1 MLPKLYLQYKQP
13 FPTIVLQDNVFLR
26 LSFQTYTHLHAH
38 THAVNSSTID
48 IMHLLAGY
56 YLPPPLPSLSLSL
69 PFSSSLFLS
78 LSSSFP
84 PLSPP
89 PTVYMLLSVCVCVHN
104 SWLFF
109 FLLKLYSNHK
119 LLSCIVF
126 TTLVRH
132 MSLIRLK

>member
-78 LSSSFP
+78 LSSSSP
-84 PLSPP
+84 PLSP
-89 PTVYMLLSVCVCVHN
+89 PTVYMLLSVCVCVCIIVGC
-104 SWLFF
+104 F

-119 LLSCIVF
+119 LLSCVVF
-126 TTLVRH
+126 TTLLRH